1 MRLRIVIG
9 IGVLLACAAWAMAQD
24 LTPRPPAPT
33 GTVVIRGAT
42 VHPVS
47 GPPIENGAVAFT
59 ADRIVYVG
67 EAARFDF
74 ARLPAGTVVIEGAG
88 KRVYPGLFAS
98 STVLGLTEISSVRAT
113 NDYAERGDFTPEVRA
128 NVAVNPDSTL
138 IPVTRLGGVLM
149 AGVFPS
155 GGRVSGRVS
164 VMRLEGW
171 TWEDL
176 TIDAEAGLAMSWPR
190 MRTSHRWFDSGRP
203 EERADAIA
211 EGLRTLDG
219 FFDAA
224 EAYAQVTPAVE
235 RDERL
240 EAMRPYVSGSDRS
253 PIFIRADESDQIAA
267 AVTWCAERGYRCV
280 IVGGRDAEHC
290 AEILKK
296 FDVPV
301 VLTGVHRFPRRA
313 DAAYDEAFH
322 QPARLAALG
331 IRFAIDTSDRDGN
344 IRNLAHEAALARR
357 HGLSHEETLR
367 SITLTPAEIFGVEDR
382 YGSLEVGKSPTMFV
396 ADGDILEVT
405 TKVERVFI
413 EGRDIP
419 MRSKQTELRD
429 KYIEKYRQLGLID

>member
-1 MRLRIVIG
+1 MV
-9 IGVLLACAAWAMAQD
+9 VCAAWVAAQD

-47 GPPIENGAVAFT
+47 GPPIANGAVAFT

-74 ARLPAGTVVIEGAG
+74 ARLAEGTVVIEAAG
-88 KRVYPGLFAS
+88 KHVYPGLFAS

-113 NDYAERGDFTPEVRA
+113 NDFAERGDFTPEVRA

-155 GGRVSGRVS
+155 GGRVSGRIS
-164 VMRLEGW
+164 VLRLEGW

-176 TIDAEAGLAMSWPR
+176 TIEADAGLAMSWPR
-190 MRTSHRWFDSGRP
+190 MRTSHRWFDTGRP

-211 EGLRTLDG
+211 ESLRTLNG

-224 EAYAQVTPAVE
+224 RAYSEVAVPAE

-240 EAMRPYVSGSDRS
+240 EAMRPYVSGSDRR
-253 PIFIRADESDQIAA
+253 PLFIRADEADQITA
-267 AVTWCAERGYRCV
+267 AVTWCAERGHRCV
-280 IVGGRDAEHC
+280 IVGGRDAERC

-296 FDVPV
+296 FDVPI

-313 DAAYDEAFH
+313 DAAYDEAFG

-331 IRFAIDTSDRDGN
+331 LRFAIDTSDRDGN
-344 IRNLAHEAALARR
+344 IRNLPHEAALARR
-357 HGLSHEETLR
+357 HGLPHAQTLR
-367 SITLTPAEIFGVEDR
+367 AITLTPAEIFGVDGR
-382 YGSLEVGKSPTMFV
+382 YGSLEVGKSATLFV
-396 ADGDILEVT
+396 SDGDILEVT
-405 TKVERVFI
+405 TRVERVFI
-413 EGRDIP
+413 DGRDIP